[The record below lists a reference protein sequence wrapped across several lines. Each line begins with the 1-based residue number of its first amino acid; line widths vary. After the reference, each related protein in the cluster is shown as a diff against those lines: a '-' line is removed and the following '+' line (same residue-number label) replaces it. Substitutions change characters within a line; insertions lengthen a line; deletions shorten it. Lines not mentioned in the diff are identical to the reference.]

1 MDNFDDE
8 LRRMSQKLLA
18 TARKLRQ
25 SIEETP
31 VGADKRLEELG
42 QQIEGKAEKL
52 LAQQIKPV
60 LIVRRVVRPDGR

>member
-1 MDNFDDE
+1 MDNFDEE
-8 LRRMSQKLLA
+8 LRRMSQKLLV

-25 SIEETP
+25 SIEEIP
-31 VGADKRLEELG
+31 AGADKPHLEDLG

-60 LIVRRVVRPDGR
+60 LIVPRAERNL